1 MARGLRLSIGQYSDK
16 GRKEVNQDFHGA
28 LIPEQPALG
37 LKGIAIALADGIST
51 SSVSGVAAETAIK
64 SFLTDY
70 YCTADSWSVKTS
82 ARRVIA
88 ATNSW
93 LHAQTQRSQHRYDL
107 DKGYVCTLSVMVV
120 KSATAHIFHIG
131 DCRVYRISGRS
142 LEQLTNDHRMTV
154 SPEETYLGRALGM
167 NAEVEIDY
175 RAIPLDCGDTFM
187 LVTDGVYEHISPGFV
202 AGAIERHATDL
213 DRAARMIVAEALNNG
228 SKDNLTLQIVRIDE
242 LPDIDAGEAVDQVA
256 NLALPPLL
264 DARMV
269 FDGYTILRQIHV
281 SSRSHIYLASD
292 IDSGAVVALKVPS
305 IDLRED
311 ANYLK
316 RFMMEEWVARRIDS
330 PHVLKSPRPT
340 RKRGYLYVVMEYV
353 EGQTLA
359 QWMRDHPKPALEAVR
374 VIVEQIAVG
383 LRAFHR
389 LEMLHQDLRPENIL
403 IDKTGTIKI
412 IDFGSA
418 KVAGVLEA
426 KPHTDAEDILG
437 TLQYTAPEYFIGEPG
452 SPRSDLFSLG
462 VIAYQMLTGRL
473 PFGAQVARA
482 RTKARQRKLV
492 YDSAR
497 NHDPAI
503 PVWVDRT
510 LARAVDPDPVKRYEV
525 LSELVY
531 DLRHPR
537 DAYLRSGQAPLLER
551 NPLLFW
557 KAVSFVLACVVAAL
571 IAMHWH

>member
-1 MARGLRLSIGQYSDK
+1 
-16 GRKEVNQDFHGA
+16 
-28 LIPEQPALG
+28 
-37 LKGIAIALADGIST
+37 
-51 SSVSGVAAETAIK
+51 
-64 SFLTDY
+64 
-70 YCTADSWSVKTS
+70 
-82 ARRVIA
+82 
-88 ATNSW
+88 
-93 LHAQTQRSQHRYDL
+93 
-107 DKGYVCTLSVMVV
+107 MVV

-213 DRAARMIVAEALNNG
+213 DRAARMIVAEALSNG

-264 DARMV
+264 DGRMV
-269 FDGYTILRQIHV
+269 FDGYTILRQIHA

-492 YDSAR
+492 YDLAR

>member
-1 MARGLRLSIGQYSDK
+1 MQARRRSRATEKWRAGSELSIGQYSDK

-70 YCTADSWSVKTS
+70 YCTANSWSVKTS

-213 DRAARMIVAEALNNG
+213 DRAARMVVAEALSNG

-256 NLALPPLL
+256 NLRCRP
-264 DARMV
+264 
-269 FDGYTILRQIHV
+269 
-281 SSRSHIYLASD
+281 SSMAEWFSMATPSCGRSTPA
-292 IDSGAVVALKVPS
+292 AAATS
-305 IDLRED
+305 I
-311 ANYLK
+311 
-316 RFMMEEWVARRIDS
+316 W
-330 PHVLKSPRPT
+330 RPT
-340 RKRGYLYVVMEYV
+340 S
-353 EGQTLA
+353 T
-359 QWMRDHPKPALEAVR
+359 
-374 VIVEQIAVG
+374 
-383 LRAFHR
+383 
-389 LEMLHQDLRPENIL
+389 
-403 IDKTGTIKI
+403 
-412 IDFGSA
+412 
-418 KVAGVLEA
+418 
-426 KPHTDAEDILG
+426 AELS
-437 TLQYTAPEYFIGEPG
+437 
-452 SPRSDLFSLG
+452 SP
-462 VIAYQMLTGRL
+462 
-473 PFGAQVARA
+473 
-482 RTKARQRKLV
+482 
-492 YDSAR
+492 
-497 NHDPAI
+497 
-503 PVWVDRT
+503 
-510 LARAVDPDPVKRYEV
+510 
-525 LSELVY
+525 
-531 DLRHPR
+531 
-537 DAYLRSGQAPLLER
+537 
-551 NPLLFW
+551 
-557 KAVSFVLACVVAAL
+557 
-571 IAMHWH
+571 